1 MCVRHSV
8 PGRVLP
14 WSAGRQQSHRLRQ
27 DMLAVPGMHRRIVIG
42 VEHNGR
48 DSPARCSHH
57 CPARGLASRSGSP
70 LSHGGEGRGDV
81 AGGTTGEAGMYP
93 DGCVEI
99 AATSLSNSV
108 MRQASGAAASLRRC
122 SGRLRSWAL
131 CQRQFGVLLRAH
143 RAALAKRG
151 FRSGYRQGR
160 SRRLGPH
167 PIARPYRAASGCG
180 WHSTL
185 LSGWR
190 SRSPPISPM
199 TRAGHRAPPHP
210 GAPSGPAL
218 DAAHQPAPRMV
229 VLRRRVR
236 TFADAEVLVVR

>member
-1 MCVRHSV
+1 MNVRPPFGAWPCSTV
-8 PGRVLP
+8 V
-14 WSAGRQQSHRLRQ
+14 
-27 DMLAVPGMHRRIVIG
+27 RR
-42 VEHNGR
+42 
-48 DSPARCSHH
+48 SPAVA
-57 CPARGLASRSGSP
+57 PAAPGHARRSWDAPSYRYRRGTQWSGQSGALLSP
-70 LSHGGEGRGDV
+70 LPRPRPGVAFRLPLVAWRRRPRDV

-180 WHSTL
+180 WHTL
-185 LSGWR
+185 CCRDGA
-190 SRSPPISPM
+190 
-199 TRAGHRAPPHP
+199 RAARLYRP
-210 GAPSGPAL
+210 
-218 DAAHQPAPRMV
+218 
-229 VLRRRVR
+229 
-236 TFADAEVLVVR
+236 